1 MTDNT
6 TAAAAELERL
16 REAWFEHFTAGAAA
30 YAAYLEAFEAFHNIN
45 IDAEATR

>member
-1 MTDNT
+1 MTIT
-6 TAAAAELERL
+6 PTAAEVSAL
-16 REAWFEHFTAGAAA
+16 RQAWFEHFTAGAAA